1 MRFTIAIMLIICGCK
16 PSADVVGRKNITMEN
31 INLKYHQKNAVNNES
46 IQIKDSI
53 IIKTVMFEEDSS
65 YIQYT
70 SAKNSTLSDVKSY
83 YKSTKLRTAGR
94 KFFDF
99 YIGTGQVY
107 DEDGKM
113 VSEINFENGYLFS
126 VNQLVE
132 KMRKDFNLDILD
144 MYKPIKVIRGTFNDS
159 PVYFISTV
167 PDPSDRF
174 RVRMI
179 IVDGIT
185 GKTISDKFPIHNH
198 I

>member
-1 MRFTIAIMLIICGCK
+1 M
-16 PSADVVGRKNITMEN
+16 
-31 INLKYHQKNAVNNES
+31 
-46 IQIKDSI
+46 
-53 IIKTVMFEEDSS
+53 
-65 YIQYT
+65 
-70 SAKNSTLSDVKSY
+70 
-83 YKSTKLRTAGR
+83 
-94 KFFDF
+94 
-99 YIGTGQVY
+99 Y

-113 VSEINFENGYLFS
+113 VSEINFENGYIFS

-144 MYKPIKVIRGTFNDS
+144 MYNSSGLPIKVIRGTFNDS

-185 GKTISDKFPIHNH
+185 GKTISDKLEYPHP
-198 I
+198 